1 MPSCVSIRK
10 KKQVV
15 CTGDMKDLI
24 TLQNRAIQ
32 GVTTADVDF
41 TENFTEAAVVWS
53 MIETVQ
59 GVTVFDTSNTE
70 IVITHKFYVRYDPA
84 VTSET
89 WVEFDDRKFDI
100 VTVTNLDERKDYLLL
115 MCRERGDKDQPVN
128 FA

>member
-10 KKQVV
+10 KKRKV

-32 GVTTADVDF
+32 GITTSDVDF

-70 IVITHKFYVRYDPA
+70 IVITHKFYVRYDPT

-89 WVEFDDRKFDI
+89 WIEFDNRKFDI

-115 MCRERGDKDQPVN
+115 QCRERGDKDQPVN

>member
-1 MPSCVSIRK
+1 MSKCVSIRK
-10 KKQVV
+10 KKRKV

-32 GVTTADVDF
+32 GITTSDVDF

-70 IVITHKFYVRYDPA
+70 IVITHKFYVRYDPT

-89 WVEFDDRKFDI
+89 WIEFDNRKFDI

-115 MCRERGDKDQPVN
+115 QCRERGDKDQPVN

>member
-1 MPSCVSIRK
+1 MAKCVSIRK
-10 KKQVV
+10 KKRKV

-32 GVTTADVDF
+32 GITTSDVDF

-70 IVITHKFYVRYDPA
+70 IVITHKFYVRYDPT

-89 WVEFDDRKFDI
+89 WIEFDNRKFDI

-115 MCRERGDKDQPVN
+115 QCRERGDKDQPVN